1 MNKLI
6 KIIMT
11 VVIFLYSYGLIVAQN
26 YNDALLLGEPGL
38 YSGARALAMGNSYT
52 SLSNDISGLLF
63 NPAGIGLVNKVELY
77 GGMNFNS
84 FNNNTSFFNS
94 TTNANKSSVNI
105 NQFGLVYPLPV
116 IQGSWVFAFGY
127 NRAKDFNRTMKFDGF
142 NSGNNSMIQTL
153 TGDYNEQVPITNDL
167 GLAYEIRNPIT
178 NEYIRDTTLING
190 LLNQSGGIKRE
201 GYLDKWSFA
210 MSIEVAKGFFV
221 GGELNILAGKYT
233 SNSDYWEDDT
243 RNNYGSNLELFPG
256 DNTTRDFQSFYLNDI
271 IDWDLSGSDAQLG
284 IIYNWIDKFRFGA
297 SLKFPSSYTIKEN
310 YLVNA
315 DTYFGTGYSYSLNP
329 PINDPIEYK
338 IKTPF
343 EYSFGASGNFSII
356 TLAGDIKIMDYT
368 QMEFTEGFDYA
379 YRTARQKEIDDLFT
393 TALDYHFGAE
403 VKIPSL
409 PILGRAGFMYLQS
422 PYANDPSEF
431 DKKYV
436 TVGAGTLIDNTFG
449 FDIAYAYGWW
459 KDYGDNYGVKVS
471 RTYQDINVN
480 NLILNFSVIF

>member
-1 MNKLI
+1 MKQLLKLI
-6 KIIMT
+6 IVPAVLLFNSST
-11 VVIFLYSYGLIVAQN
+11 VAQN

-38 YSGARALAMGNSYT
+38 YTGARALAMGNSYT

-84 FNNNTSFFNS
+84 FNNNTSFFGTN
-94 TTNANKSSVNI
+94 TNASKSSVNL

-127 NRAKDFNRTMKFDGF
+127 NRTKQFNKTLEFDGY
-142 NSGNNSMIQTL
+142 NNNNNSLIQNL
-153 TGDYNEQVPITNDL
+153 TGDGMDPSIAYDL
-167 GLAYEIRNPIT
+167 YLSYYDSTDGLYK
-178 NEYIRDTTLING
+178 TLING
-190 LLNQSGGIKRE
+190 MLNQSGKIRKE
-201 GYLDKWSFA
+201 GSIGKWAFA
-210 MSIEVAKGFFV
+210 SSIEVAKDFFI
-221 GGELNILAGKYT
+221 GGTFNIINGKYKST
-233 SNSDYWEDDT
+233 SDYWEDDV
-243 RNNYGSNLELFPG
+243 NNIYDQNIQLDPTEPG
-256 DNTTRDFQSFYLNDI
+256 TLDFQSFYLNDI
-271 IDWDLSGSDAQLG
+271 IDWDLSGWDANLG
-284 IIYNWIDKFRFGA
+284 ILYNWKDRVKFGA
-297 SLKFPSSYTIKEN
+297 NVKFPCIYDIKET
-310 YLVNA
+310 YYVNA
-315 DTYFGTGYSYSLNP
+315 SSEFASFSADLNP
-329 PINDPIEYK
+329 IVDKIEYK

-436 TVGAGTLIDNTFG
+436 TVGAGTLIHNTFG